1 MSLFRSIA
9 IGCDHG
15 AFALKNELVT
25 FLGTLSTTEGHSVEI
40 HDVGQHDASPAD
52 YPDKAK
58 EVCDLVLKGTA
69 EVGIVMCG
77 TGIGISI
84 AANKIPGI
92 RCALCHD
99 HYTGMLCRQHND
111 ANVLSMGARVLG
123 PEVAKDTLMAFLTTE
138 YEGGRHVRRVEKIAA
153 LEKGGEDSGSS
164 T

>member
-1 MSLFRSIA
+1 MSVFVCLCSLSSEISPCA
-9 IGCDHG
+9 PSQ
-15 AFALKNELVT
+15 VT

-58 EVCDLVLKGTA
+58 DVCDLVLKGTA

-99 HYTGMLCRQHND
+99 HYTGMLCRQVC
-111 ANVLSMGARVLG
+111 AV
-123 PEVAKDTLMAFLTTE
+123 VALF
-138 YEGGRHVRRVEKIAA
+138 VW
-153 LEKGGEDSGSS
+153 
-164 T
+164 